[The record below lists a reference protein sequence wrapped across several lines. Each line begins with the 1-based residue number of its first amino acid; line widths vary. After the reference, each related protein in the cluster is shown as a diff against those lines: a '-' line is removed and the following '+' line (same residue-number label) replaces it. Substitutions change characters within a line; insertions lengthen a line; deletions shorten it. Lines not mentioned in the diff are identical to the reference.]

1 MDMKFTETLSMIDQ
15 IAMLK
20 PPFVAVLS
28 SFVLAIFTVI
38 PLSAQERDFD
48 ETIRRLMKRENV
60 NGLAVA
66 VIENGQVA
74 RVQSFGFRNVAKNLP
89 LTNDSIMYG
98 ASLTKT
104 AFAYMVMQL
113 VDEDKMALDKPI
125 TEWLPKPL
133 PEYEDYSDLIGD
145 DRWRLLTPRM
155 LLTHTTG
162 FANFRWLEPD
172 KRLRFHH
179 QPGTRYGYSGEE
191 IGRAHA

>member
-66 VIENGQVA
+66 VRENGQVA
-74 RVQSFGFRNVAKNLP
+74 RVQSFG
-89 LTNDSIMYG
+89 
-98 ASLTKT
+98 
-104 AFAYMVMQL
+104 
-113 VDEDKMALDKPI
+113 
-125 TEWLPKPL
+125 
-133 PEYEDYSDLIGD
+133 
-145 DRWRLLTPRM
+145 
-155 LLTHTTG
+155 
-162 FANFRWLEPD
+162 
-172 KRLRFHH
+172 
-179 QPGTRYGYSGEE
+179 
-191 IGRAHA
+191 